1 MTAPAID
8 AVTLN
13 FSPATLLLLNA
24 ILGLVTFGVA
34 LSLKI
39 EDFAALARAP
49 RKVLTGLASQ
59 FLFLPAATFAL
70 VVALA
75 PPPSIAMGLMLVAA
89 CPGGNVSN
97 FLCFRAGG
105 NTALSVALTAISS
118 LLAVLV
124 TPVNLAFWAGLYGP
138 TADLVRATAVDP
150 ANVALTVGL
159 LLAAPLA
166 AGVALNER
174 RPKLALRLL
183 RPMQTISMG
192 VLGLFILGALVG
204 NWTYLK
210 DYLGA
215 VFALVI
221 LHNAVAFAG
230 GYLIAL
236 AAGLP
241 ERDRRAICV
250 ETGIQNSG
258 LGLALIFN
266 FFDGLGG
273 MAVTAAFWGLWH
285 LISGLA
291 LTTLLRR
298 RRLG

>member
-1 MTAPAID
+1 MNPPPID
-8 AVTLN
+8 EIALN

-34 LSLKI
+34 LSLKV

-49 RKVLTGLASQ
+49 RKVLTGLMSQ
-59 FLFLPAATFAL
+59 FLFLPAATFGL
-70 VVALA
+70 VAALA

-97 FLCFRAGG
+97 FFCFRAGG

-118 LLAVLV
+118 LAAVLL

-138 TADLVRATAVDP
+138 TAELVRATSVDP
-150 ANVALTVGL
+150 VHVAITVGL
-159 LLAAPLA
+159 LLAAPLG

-174 RPKLALRLL
+174 RPDLALRLL
-183 RPMQTISMG
+183 RPMQTVSMA
-192 VLGLFILGALVG
+192 VLGLFILGALIG
-204 NWTYLK
+204 NWSYLQ
-210 DYLGA
+210 DYLGE
-215 VFALVI
+215 VFVLVV

-230 GYLIAL
+230 GYGIAF

-266 FFDGLGG
+266 FFNGLGG

-285 LISGLA
+285 LISGLTLA
-291 LTTLLRR
+291 SLLRM